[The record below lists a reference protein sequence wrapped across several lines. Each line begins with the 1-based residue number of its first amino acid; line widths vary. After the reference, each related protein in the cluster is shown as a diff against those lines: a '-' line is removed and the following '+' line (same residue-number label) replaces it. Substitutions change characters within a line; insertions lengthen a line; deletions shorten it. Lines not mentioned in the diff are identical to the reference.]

1 MAIDGNGF
9 DRDFYLSK
17 NPDVAASKLDPYQ
30 HYIQYGWREG
40 RDPNPIFDV
49 EYYFRANPDVAAS
62 GVNPLTHYMAYGWLE
77 GRDPSVAF
85 DMSDYR
91 AANPDVAAAGL
102 NPLLHYLAYGQFEHR
117 ALAPDYRG
125 ELREGFDRGYYLAAN
140 PDVAR
145 NGADPYIHYQA
156 YGKDEGRSPNA
167 FFDKTFYLAHNPD
180 VAAAGIDPFQHFL
193 TFGWR
198 EGRDPSA
205 DFSLLEYRAATGAP
219 ASDNPLLN
227 YLTADRYSSLPSE
240 LTMPN
245 TPQII
250 QARGNALNPIL
261 AGHATFAIDGA
272 LTHVSAPSSPLDGYD
287 LSGFSGYSLGRSIA
301 DITITGTGRFPIGL
315 DLGTGDDRITGVFNL
330 DGQILNLSAG
340 GGTLTVDAQ
349 FDNGSGRISG
359 GTDGSD
365 VIVRG
370 NATLSFDGGSGAD
383 IVTLGA
389 GNNYISGGGGVNV
402 LDGGAG
408 TDLAL
413 WGGQVSADL
422 LTGRAISLSG
432 SGFEDT
438 LISIEDLLGSP
449 FNDNLRGDNRENK
462 LSGANGDDILA
473 GRGGDDDLWGM
484 DGADILIGGR
494 GSDRLY
500 GENGKDLLIDAADGW
515 SANLYKPNA
524 NPYAYGNEGDD
535 TFVFLLGEVG
545 QEGRGNFMAGGI
557 GADTYIIDPSQG
569 RWGSLGLEFSQI
581 DGDTLDLSALRT
593 LAGGAVTLGYVKSA
607 ASTPF
612 YGSTTIDLSAF
623 HDANGN
629 ALLGRIVLNSVFSPS
644 DLHESDFILQGG
656 ENWRAL
662 LPDDMLA
669 LI

>member
-1 MAIDGNGF
+1 MTIDANGF

-17 NPDVAASKLDPYQ
+17 NPDVATSKLDPYQ

-40 RDPNPIFDV
+40 RDPNAIFDT
-49 EYYFRANPDVAAS
+49 EYYFRANPDVAVS
-62 GVNPLTHYMAYGWLE
+62 GINPLAHCMAYGWLE

-85 DMSDYR
+85 DTSDYR

-102 NPLLHYLAYGQFEHR
+102 NPLLHYMAYGQFEHR
-117 ALAPDYRG
+117 ALAADYWG
-125 ELREGFDRGYYLAAN
+125 ELREGFDRTYYLAAN
-140 PDVAR
+140 PDVASI
-145 NGADPYIHYQA
+145 GADPYIHYQA
-156 YGKDEGRSPNA
+156 YGNDEGRRPNA
-167 FFDKTFYLAHNPD
+167 FFDKTFYLAHNQD

-205 DFSLLEYRAATGAP
+205 DFSLREYRAATE
-219 ASDNPLLN
+219 ASAGDNPLLN
-227 YLTADRYSSLPSE
+227 YLTTDRYSGLPSE

-245 TPQII
+245 PPQII
-250 QARGNALNPIL
+250 QARGDALNPIL

-272 LTHVSAPSSPLDGYD
+272 VTHVTAPYSPLDGHD
-287 LSGFSGYSLGRSIA
+287 LSGFTGYSLGRSIA
-301 DITITGTGRFPIGL
+301 DIAITGTGRFPNYV

-349 FDNGSGRISG
+349 FENGSGRISG
-359 GTDGSD
+359 GTSGSN
-365 VIVRG
+365 VAVRG
-370 NATLSFDGGSGAD
+370 SATFYFDGGIGAD

-408 TDLAL
+408 TDLVSWA
-413 WGGQVSADL
+413 GQVSADL
-422 LTGRAISLSG
+422 LTGRAISFSR
-432 SGFEDT
+432 SGFDDT

-449 FNDNLRGDNRENK
+449 FSDVLRGDNRENK
-462 LSGANGDDILA
+462 LSGANGDDVLA

-500 GENGKDLLIDAADGW
+500 GEYGNDLLIDAADGW
-515 SANLYKPNA
+515 STNLYKP
-524 NPYAYGNEGDD
+524 NPYAYGNEGNDV
-535 TFVFLLGEVG
+535 FVFLLGEIG
-545 QEGRGNFMAGGI
+545 QQERGNFMAGGT
-557 GADTYIIDPSQG
+557 GADTYIVDPSQG

-593 LAGGAVTLGYVKSA
+593 LAGSAVTLDYVKSA

-629 ALLGRIVLNSVFSPS
+629 TLLGRIVLNSVFSPS

-656 ENWRAL
+656 DNWRAL